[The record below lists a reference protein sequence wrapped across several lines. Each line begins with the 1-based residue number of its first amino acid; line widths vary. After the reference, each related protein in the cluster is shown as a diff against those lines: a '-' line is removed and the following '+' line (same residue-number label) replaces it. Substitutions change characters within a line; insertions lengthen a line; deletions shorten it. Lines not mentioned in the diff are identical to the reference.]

1 MKTSVRAMSRL
12 RHLDI
17 LQNHRPASSALEDE
31 DEDEDEEEDEDE
43 DEEENEDANK
53 WFGAEE
59 TVKHARPTSSSP
71 PRHAFH
77 PQHK

>member
-1 MKTSVRAMSRL
+1 MRTSVRAMSRL
-12 RHLDI
+12 RHLEI
-17 LQNHRPASSALEDE
+17 LQNPWPASSALED
-31 DEDEDEEEDEDE
+31 EDEDE

-59 TVKHARPTSSSP
+59 TVKHAQPTSSSP

>member
-1 MKTSVRAMSRL
+1 MSRL
-12 RHLDI
+12 RHLKI
-17 LQNHRPASSALEDE
+17 LQNPWPASSALEDE
-31 DEDEDEEEDEDE
+31 DEEENEEEDEEE